1 MPVPEESSTMR
12 DDERMKIEK
21 TKRRGSKGDKEA
33 ATQIGTV
40 GPSGFDM
47 LQIGKTTQENKE
59 IGRKAE
65 KVLGEKRKRSTRGG
79 KGVEKE
85 GYVEAFWE
93 ETNNKSETGG
103 EIYIERD

>member
-1 MPVPEESSTMR
+1 
-12 DDERMKIEK
+12 MKIEK
-21 TKRRGSKGDKEA
+21 TKRWGSKGDKEA

-40 GPSGFDM
+40 GPSGFDT

-59 IGRKAE
+59 MGRKAE
-65 KVLGEKRKRSTRGG
+65 IVQGEKEKGSTRGR
-79 KGVEKE
+79 KGLKRRDT
-85 GYVEAFWE
+85 FWE